1 MDLIIDNREKGL
13 INLLNEINEKYIL
26 LNLDVGDIQY
36 KVNDELI
43 YIIERKTVDDLGA
56 SINDGRYKEQKVRLL
71 SNNKNNIYYII
82 EGDINECKTLSKKAI
97 LGSIINMIFRDNIK
111 IIYSKNIKQTLD
123 IILQIKHKYD
133 SGKFIKNENTTQ
145 EYLSSIKL
153 NKKQNMDKNLCNILQ
168 LATIPG
174 VSKNISTNILEKYNT
189 LSNLIEEFKKNDEN
203 MLKSIN
209 LGKKCL
215 GSVLSKRIYVLS
227 AAPLTLK

>member
-1 MDLIIDNREKGL
+1 MDLIIDNREKSL
-13 INLLNEINEKYIL
+13 IKLLNEINEKYIL

-133 SGKFIKNENTTQ
+133 SGKFIKNENTAQ

-174 VSKNISTNILEKYNT
+174 VSKNISTIILEKYNT

-215 GSVLSKRIYVLS
+215 GSVLSKRIYEYLV
-227 AAPLTLK
+227 